1 VIARAASGTDVTP
14 DQRRARLDELP
25 PSGKLVY
32 KVLEME
38 APLTQSEI
46 AAKTRL
52 SKRTTRYAL
61 SELTDA
67 DLIDEEVFIPDAR
80 KRVYTPRAVD

>member
-1 VIARAASGTDVTP
+1 MITFADSEADVTP
-14 DQRRARLDELP
+14 EQRRARLDELP
-25 PSGKLVY
+25 PSAKLVF
-32 KVLEME
+32 KVLETE

-46 AAKTRL
+46 AEKSRL

-67 DLIDEEVFIPDAR
+67 DLVEEDVFIPDAR
-80 KRVYTPRAVD
+80 KRVYSPLPVT